1 LTARSAKQNALTA
14 DQVLAELRAA
24 SEPGVTASLSAAG
37 ITTAQAYG
45 VRVGQLLSIAR
56 QTSPSHDL
64 AAALWQTGIYEARIV
79 AAMVDRPEWVT
90 DAQMETW
97 AEEFDSWAVCDTVC
111 SVLFDR
117 TPHAVAKA
125 ATWSSRPEEF
135 VKRAGFALMSS
146 LALHDR
152 SLDNATFEAF
162 LPLIEA
168 QAWDDRNLVKKA
180 VNWALRQIGKRN
192 LALNARARS
201 TAEHIH
207 LQDTRTAHW
216 IAADAIRELQSPA
229 VMQRLEKWS
238 HDPKRP

>member
-1 LTARSAKQNALTA
+1 MAARSAKRNSLTA
-14 DQVLAELRAA
+14 DQVLTELRDA

-56 QTSPSHDL
+56 QTAPSHDL
-64 AAALWQTGIYEARIV
+64 AATLWQTGIYEARIV

-97 AEEFDSWAVCDTVC
+97 AEEFDSWAICDTVC

-125 ATWSSRPEEF
+125 AAWSSRPEEF
-135 VKRAGFALMSS
+135 VKRASFALMSS

-152 SLDNATFEAF
+152 SLDNAIFEAF

-168 QAWDDRNLVKKA
+168 QAWDDRNLVRKA

-192 LALNARARS
+192 LALNACARS
-201 TAEHIH
+201 TAERIR
-207 LQDTRTAHW
+207 LQDTRTARW

-229 VMQRLEKWS
+229 VMRRLEKWS